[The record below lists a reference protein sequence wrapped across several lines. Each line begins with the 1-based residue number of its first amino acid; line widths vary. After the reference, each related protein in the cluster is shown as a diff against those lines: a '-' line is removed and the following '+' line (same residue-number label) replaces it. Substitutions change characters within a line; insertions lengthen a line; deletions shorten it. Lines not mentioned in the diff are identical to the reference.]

1 MPSKDPLYHPKVRKL
16 NSTTHYRL
24 AANGFISHMLEKR
37 PRRERDVGADHSL
50 SKGRS
55 RNLELKENAAGCPLA
70 LAVFM
75 HVEHVYVAVF
85 SFPGS

>member
-16 NSTTHYRL
+16 NSTTHYRP

-55 RNLELKENAAGCPLA
+55 RNLELKEDAAGCPLA